1 MNRLKVSIIIPVHD
15 SEKTLNRCIESVISQ
30 NYDNLECILIENGST
45 DNSKKICEE
54 YARKY
59 NNVSFISITSIGV
72 SKARNAGLSIATGD
86 IIGFCDSDDFY
97 EKNSIIDVVS
107 EFEKNER
114 IAAVFGGIST
124 GIKKDDNIIK
134 HYRKLKDRVV
144 SVKKAMQLNLV
155 NDSVMGSV
163 CNKYYR
169 TSHIKRIRFSE
180 HLVLCED
187 MHFNSLVLDSL
198 DHWYKVKIMNK
209 PVYCYVENGFS
220 ATHNDELLFDNDDNS
235 NYIKALEKIQE
246 DCDLDFKTESILR
259 TKKAYFAIDLL
270 INCSLDRNR
279 KNKLMHLLR
288 DNFLCLV
295 QNVFINNFRMN
306 IKRIIYGIYFMLFY
320 N

>member
-1 MNRLKVSIIIPVHD
+1 MNRLKVSIIIPVHN
-15 SEKTLNRCIESVISQ
+15 SENTLGRCIESVISQ
-30 NYDNLECILIENGST
+30 NYDNLECILVENGST
-45 DNSKKICEE
+45 DNSKKMCEE
-54 YARKY
+54 YAKKHNY
-59 NNVSFISITSIGV
+59 IIFLSIASIGV

-86 IIGFCDSDDFY
+86 IISFCDSDDFY
-97 EKNSIIDVVS
+97 EKNSIVDAVS

-124 GIKKDDNIIK
+124 GIQKYDKIIK

-144 SVKKAMQLNLV
+144 SVKKAMQLVLV

-169 TSHIKRIRFSE
+169 TSHIKGIRFSE
-180 HLVLCED
+180 QLILCED

-198 DHWYKVKIMNK
+198 DRWYKVKILSK
-209 PVYCYVENGFS
+209 PIYCYMENECS
-220 ATHNDELLFDNDDNS
+220 TTHNDKLLFDDENNS
-235 NYIKALEKIQE
+235 NYIKALEKIKA
-246 DCDLDFKTESILR
+246 DCNLDYKTESILR
-259 TKKAYFAIDLL
+259 MKIVYFVIDLL
-270 INCSLDRNR
+270 INCNLDQNR

-295 QNVFINNFRMN
+295 QNLFINDFRMN
-306 IKRIIYGIYFMLFY
+306 IKRIIQGVYIMFLH